1 MRILGLALLLTGTML
16 ANNLLAQTPAADP
29 VGTVAEIMGTIL
41 YPAGDAVFYITSR
54 TPKNPAEW
62 VALEQK
68 TLMLAESANLLTMPG
83 RARDQDRWMK
93 DAGLLRDAGRA
104 AYAAAKAR
112 DVDGLAALSD
122 QLYLACVTC
131 HVDYRPN
138 FRRPAAAPPAQ

>member
-1 MRILGLALLLTGTML
+1 MRIRGLALLLIGTVL
-16 ANNLLAQTPAADP
+16 VSSPLAQTPAADP

-41 YPAGDAVFYITSR
+41 YPTGDAVFYISSR
-54 TPKNPAEW
+54 APETPAEW
-62 VALEQK
+62 VALEQQ
-68 TLMLAESANLLTMPG
+68 TLMLAEAANLLTMPG
-83 RARDQDRWMK
+83 RARDQDRWIR

-112 DVDGLAALSD
+112 DVDGLAALSE

-138 FRRPAAAPPAQ
+138 FRRPADAPPAQ